1 MMKNHVEYLLKY
13 ISNDAYQN
21 LLKKKGYQIEEIAQ
35 NRRDVELNI
44 RYLLRLGIKNVD
56 YVVIERIDDLLL
68 PHHDFMNKINHYLEK
83 ISKEEFINMLENS

>member
-1 MMKNHVEYLLKY
+1 MKNHVEYLLKY

>member
-1 MMKNHVEYLLKY
+1 MKNHVEYLLKY

-44 RYLLRLGIKNVD
+44 RYLIRLGVKNVD

-68 PHHDFMNKINHYLEK
+68 SHDDFIKKINQYLDK
-83 ISKEEFINMLENS
+83 TSKEDFVNMLENS

>member
-1 MMKNHVEYLLKY
+1 MKNHVEYLLKY

-44 RYLLRLGIKNVD
+44 RYLIRLGVKNVD

-68 PHHDFMNKINHYLEK
+68 SHHDFIKKINQYLE
-83 ISKEEFINMLENS
+83 

>member
-1 MMKNHVEYLLKY
+1 MKNHVEYLLKY
-13 ISNDAYQN
+13 ISNDAYQK

-44 RYLLRLGIKNVD
+44 RYLIRIGVKNVD

-68 PHHDFMNKINHYLEK
+68 SYHDFIKKINQYLDK
-83 ISKEEFINMLENS
+83 TSKEDFVNMLENS

>member
-1 MMKNHVEYLLKY
+1 MKNHVEYLLKY

-44 RYLLRLGIKNVD
+44 RYLIRLGVKNVD

-68 PHHDFMNKINHYLEK
+68 SHHDFIKKINQYLDK
-83 ISKEEFINMLENS
+83 TSKEDFVNMLENS

>member
-1 MMKNHVEYLLKY
+1 MKNHVEYLLKY

-44 RYLLRLGIKNVD
+44 RYLIRSGVKNVD

-68 PHHDFMNKINHYLEK
+68 SHHDFIKKINQYLE
-83 ISKEEFINMLENS
+83 